1 MKKLYLLIALL
12 LPAGATHAQG
22 FAIDTVFFAFDSH
35 LLKDNSKQQLDSLIG
50 VFTTFPAYYVEIF
63 GHTDSIGS
71 AAYNLDLSRERAR
84 VIALYLREQG
94 IALDRITYEGLGTAK
109 PVMNNDTYAGRQM
122 NRRADIAVVY
132 SDDVVLPEYPVD
144 SAALAA
150 QEAAARAEA
159 LIDRTITDT
168 IYCNYNPFLLNPKHR
183 TVVIS
188 PRGVKLTVQPET
200 FLTDEPEITMEVKEL
215 FDRKDMI
222 LNSMPTVAKDG
233 PLEAAGMMSFTARA
247 GRRVAKIDKEKKFTV
262 ELPATR
268 RDQDMAVY
276 SGSGGGGRGGSRR
289 SKAKGKR
296 AVGDQGDPGFS
307 AVKAWAPP
315 RGEESTVKYKGRNK
329 SYVFDV
335 DKPGKYAIARPLW
348 HSQDTDPEDV
358 GLNIQVKLKG
368 PRWEK
373 TTSVMLV
380 GEVVKTYIPL
390 KKENRRIFNANKV
403 KFLDPK
409 TKLVLVAIQYD
420 DRGNPWLVK
429 RSFIPRDL
437 LKQKKPKKNRKKK
450 KTKDLDKIKIKAKF
464 RKMTQERFDE
474 LLDELNV

>member
-12 LPAGATHAQG
+12 LPAGATYAQG

-35 LLKDNSKQQLDSLIG
+35 TLKDDYKQQLDSLIG

-63 GHTDSIGS
+63 GHTDSIGNDT
-71 AAYNLDLSRERAR
+71 YNLDLSRERAR

-94 IALDRITYEGLGTAK
+94 IDLERITYEGLGTTK
-109 PVMNNDTYAGRQM
+109 PVTNNDTYAGRRM

-132 SDDVVLPEYPVD
+132 SNEVVLPEYPED
-144 SAALAA
+144 SAAI
-150 QEAAARAEA
+150 AAAAAAAAAEA
-159 LIDRTITDT
+159 MIDRTITDT

-188 PRGVKLTVQPET
+188 PRGIKLTVQPET

-215 FDRKDMI
+215 FDRKQMI
-222 LNSMPTVAKDG
+222 LNTMPTVSKDG

-247 GRRVAKIDKEKKFTV
+247 GRRVAKIDKEKAFTI

-276 SGSGGGGRGGSRR
+276 SGSGGGRGGARR
-289 SKAKGKR
+289 SKAKKGR
-296 AVGDQGDPGFS
+296 AVGDEGDPGFG
-307 AVKAWAPP
+307 AVKAWAPA
-315 RGEESTVKYKGRNK
+315 RGEEGNVKYRGRAK

-335 DKPGKYAIARPLW
+335 PKPGKYAVARPLW
-348 HSQDTDPEDV
+348 HSQDTDPEDI
-358 GLNIQVKLKG
+358 GMNIQVKLKG

-380 GEVVKTYIPL
+380 GEVVKTYIPF
-390 KKENRRIFNANKV
+390 KKESRRLYLANKI
-403 KFLDPK
+403 KYLDPK

-474 LLDELNV
+474 LLEELNV